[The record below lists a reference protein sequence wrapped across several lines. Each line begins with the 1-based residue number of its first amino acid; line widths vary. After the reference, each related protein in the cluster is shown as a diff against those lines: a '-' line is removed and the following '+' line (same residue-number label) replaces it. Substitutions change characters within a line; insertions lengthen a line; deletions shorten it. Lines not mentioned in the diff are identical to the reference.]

1 MNTLMNKHKSKES
14 TDLQNEVKTGIL
26 RSKQMLKLAFTQSFY
41 QTQQTWSI
49 YFSDY
54 TGYGKQEI
62 RNFAGDSR

>member
-41 QTQQTWSI
+41 SADLKHL
-49 YFSDY
+49 F
-54 TGYGKQEI
+54 
-62 RNFAGDSR
+62 